1 MGEKPKNKAVLPWMR
16 SPVDVS
22 LFEHCPLHLLPSLDP
37 RYILLS
43 LSLSLY
49 ISFLCFLSRTQY
61 LFCVILSIYQLLLL
75 LYVCIYVRLKM
86 GLENMD
92 ISSLYPVQVGVWQE
106 TIGPGA
112 FQRDLCIQSPTGSGK
127 TLAYAL
133 PIVQTLSN
141 RAIKC
146 LRALVVLPNRDL
158 AIQVLDF
165 IAFLCFYHFF

>member
-1 MGEKPKNKAVLPWMR
+1 
-16 SPVDVS
+16 
-22 LFEHCPLHLLPSLDP
+22 
-37 RYILLS
+37 
-43 LSLSLY
+43 
-49 ISFLCFLSRTQY
+49 
-61 LFCVILSIYQLLLL
+61 
-75 LYVCIYVRLKM
+75 M

-158 AIQVLDF
+158 AIQVFDF

>member
-1 MGEKPKNKAVLPWMR
+1 M
-16 SPVDVS
+16 SVS
-22 LFEHCPLHLLPSLDP
+22 LSTALFISFLLLTLGTYFSF
-37 RYILLS
+37 
-43 LSLSLY
+43 
-49 ISFLCFLSRTQY
+49 SFLCFLGQTQY

-75 LYVCIYVRLKM
+75 LLLYYVCIYVRLKVV
-86 GLENMD
+86 LENMD

-158 AIQVLDF
+158 AIQVFDF